1 MARQPRYR
9 GVRSLDLGG
18 STLVESEMLAAGGI
32 WCGDASV
39 LRSTTPTSLTSL
51 PAGSD
56 FVRRVACED
65 LLQPLELLRDQPP
78 GPAGHNPPRNPAEQT
93 IEQIDS

>member
-1 MARQPRYR
+1 M
-9 GVRSLDLGG
+9 
-18 STLVESEMLAAGGI
+18 
-32 WCGDASV
+32 